1 MRADRGQLITACGTG
16 KTLTALFINEKLAA
30 DRPPA
35 PPTFRNALR
44 TIDTHVAHYIDAARL
59 PLKAA

>member
-1 MRADRGQLITACGTG
+1 MRADRGQLIMACGTG

-35 PPTFRNALR
+35 LRNALR

-59 PLKAA
+59 PLKAT